1 MTSSIN
7 PNTIDGTY
15 PIAGQDNN
23 SQGFRDNFTQTKV
36 NFTYAAQEINDLQAK
51 VVLKSALTGTTLDNN
66 MADNLI
72 YAALIQD
79 FSAVKVSVTPV
90 AGTLTMNYA
99 SAHYQSYSTA
109 TAGSV
114 TLAFSNFPPAGAYGY
129 MKLQITVTNVSYTL
143 TLPAAVSLGITG
155 IQGISPGTAG
165 VTNTIT
171 FGTTGVYEFGFGSYD
186 GGSTITIFDL
196 NRALTNFTGA
206 NIATV
211 NVTAS
216 GYVSATGNVT
226 GGNINSA
233 GLASITGNITGGNI
247 NSAGL
252 ASITGNVQGGNIRT
266 VGLVSATGNVTGGN
280 VIGFLRPSTG
290 SATLPAILLTS
301 GTNMTTPS
309 AGSMEYDGTVMY
321 GTPSASNRGVLNTSH
336 LIVLA
341 SNNTISDTTTAQ
353 AVFNVGTAGAG
364 AITLPGSTS
373 YIMEAVYYITRAVG
387 TNSHTLSTLFALGGS
402 LTSIAYVAETTSTTG
417 NVLGAVSRIYGTAA
431 TALAVTA
438 ASVSATENI
447 TVTIRGIVRTNT
459 GGTFT
464 PQIKYDVAPGGAPT
478 VLANSWFRLTPIGN
492 NAVTYVGNW

>member
-36 NFTYAAQEINDLQAK
+36 NFTYAAQEIDDLQAK
-51 VVLKSALTGTTLDNN
+51 AVLKAALTGTTLDNN

-72 YAALIQD
+72 YAARIQD
-79 FSAVKVSVTPV
+79 FSATKVSVTPT
-90 AGTLTMNYA
+90 AGTLTLNY
-99 SAHYQSYSTA
+99 SSSHYQSYSTT

-114 TLAFSNFPPAGAYGY
+114 TLAFTNFPPAGAYGY
-129 MKLQITVTNVSYTL
+129 MKLQLTVTNIAYTL
-143 TLPAAVSLGITG
+143 TLPAAVSLGISG

-171 FGTTGVYEFGFGSYD
+171 FGATGVYEFGFGSYD

-196 NRALTNFTGA
+196 NRALTDFTGA
-206 NIATV
+206 NISTV

-216 GYVSATGNVT
+216 GYVSAVGNIT
-226 GGNINSA
+226 GGNINSG
-233 GLASITGNITGGNI
+233 GLVSITGNITGGNI
-247 NSAGL
+247 TTGGL
-252 ASITGNVQGGNIRT
+252 ASITGNVQGGNLRT
-266 VGLVSATGNVTGGN
+266 VGLMSATGNVTGGN
-280 VIGFLRPSTG
+280 IVGFSRPSTG
-290 SATLPAILLTS
+290 TATVPAILLTS

-309 AGSMEYDGTVMY
+309 AGAMEYDGVAMY
-321 GTPSASNRGVLNTSH
+321 GTPNASNRGVLNTSH
-336 LIVLA
+336 IIVLA
-341 SNNTISDTTTAQ
+341 SNNTVSDSATAQ

-364 AITLPGSTS
+364 TITLPASTS
-373 YIMEAVYYITRAVG
+373 YLMEAVYYITRAVG

-402 LTSIAYVAETTSTTG
+402 LTSIAYVVETTSTTG
-417 NVLGAVSRIYGTAA
+417 NVLGAVSRIYGAAA
-431 TALAVTA
+431 TALAVTG

-447 TVTIRGIVRTNT
+447 TVTIRGIVRTNAA
-459 GGTFT
+459 GTFT

-478 VLANSWFRLTPIGN
+478 VLANSYFRLTPIGT
-492 NAVTYVGNW
+492 NAVTFVGNW